1 MGLYLNPGNEEFRNA
16 AIHSKIYVDKTEMIK
31 FTNSQLF
38 GEHKNIC
45 VSRPR
50 RFGKSMAA
58 NMLVAYYSKGC
69 DSKELFENFKI
80 ADDSSFK
87 EHLNKYNVIHLNIQQ
102 FLGRTETIHEMLELL
117 SRKVTRELK
126 REFADVTYY
135 EEDLV
140 SVIEEIYAQTH
151 SFFVFIID
159 EWDCIFRVKGED
171 TEAQKLYLNFLRD
184 LLKNQP
190 YCILAYMTGILPIK
204 KYGEHSALNMFDEYS
219 MTNQRELAEFTGF
232 TEQEVQ
238 ELCPQYDMSY
248 DKMKQWYDGYD
259 LKGIQ
264 IYNPRSVVMSL
275 SGHDFDSYWTKTE
288 TYEALK
294 KYIQMDMY
302 NLKELVTRLIAG
314 SSIEINPDKFQ
325 NDMTTFASADDVLT
339 LLVHLGYLTYDSD
352 EAGTKAALRAAP
364 ILREAGVTTRVIR
377 MEPYKDPDEF
387 IKNLGAEAFEERI
400 RKARNSF
407 MFGLEMLE
415 KGYDLNAPEGKTE
428 FLREAAR
435 RLARFEEEIERDN
448 YIEAVAK
455 TYHVGYEELKKLVVK
470 VAVQSGMAA
479 PATKPRQTIR
489 QETPKEDGHIRSQ
502 KILLTWLIDRE
513 ELFDQVS
520 RYVTPEDFTV
530 ELYRKVAELLYE
542 QHAKG
547 ELNPAQIMNYFT
559 EEEEHRAV
567 AALFNTRIKE
577 LTTAGEQEKAIK
589 ETILRV
595 KEYSIETATRN
606 LDPTDIQ
613 GLQRLMNAK
622 KAVQD
627 LHKLHISIN

>member
-1 MGLYLNPGNEEFRNA
+1 M
-16 AIHSKIYVDKTEMIK
+16 
-31 FTNSQLF
+31 
-38 GEHKNIC
+38 
-45 VSRPR
+45 
-50 RFGKSMAA
+50 
-58 NMLVAYYSKGC
+58 AYYSDELIEEVRSRNDIVDVISGYVRLTKKGSTYFGLC
-69 DSKELFENFKI
+69 PFHNEKTGSFSVSPNKQMYYCFGCGAGGNVFTFLMQYENFSFPEAMEALAERAGIELPKQEMSAQAKKE
-80 ADDSSFK
+80 ADKRQILLEINKAAGKYYYMLLRSEHGKQAYEYFK
-87 EHLNKYNVIHLNIQQ
+87 K
-102 FLGRTETIHEMLELL
+102 
-117 SRKVTRELK
+117 RELSDATMQK
-126 REFADVTYY
+126 FGLGYSDKYSDDLYRYLRKLGYDDAILKESG
-135 EEDLV
+135 LV
-140 SVIEEIYAQTH
+140 S
-151 SFFVFIID
+151 ID
-159 EWDCIFRVKGED
+159 EVRGGHDKFWNRAMFPIMDVHNKVIGFGGRVMGDGEP
-171 TEAQKLYLNFLRD
+171 KYLNSPETKVFDKSRNLYALNFARQTKKPQMLLCEGYMD
-184 LLKNQP
+184 VIALHQAGFDNAVASLGTAFTSGHASLLKR
-190 YCILAYMTGILPIK
+190 YTK
-204 KYGEHSALNMFDEYS
+204 
-219 MTNQRELAEFTGF
+219 
-232 TEQEVQ
+232 EVY
-238 ELCPQYDMSY
+238 LT
-248 DKMKQWYDGYD
+248 
-259 LKGIQ
+259 
-264 IYNPRSVVMSL
+264 
-275 SGHDFDSYWTKTE
+275 FDS
-288 TYEALK
+288 
-294 KYIQMDMY
+294 DG
-302 NLKELVTRLIAG
+302 AG
-314 SSIEINPDKFQ
+314 I
-325 NDMTTFASADDVLT
+325 
-339 LLVHLGYLTYDSD
+339 
-352 EAGTKAALRAAP
+352 KAALRAIP
-364 ILREAGVTTRVIR
+364 ILKEVGLTAKVIN
-377 MEPYKDPDEF
+377 MKPYKDPDEF

>member
-232 TEQEVQ
+232 TEEEVQ
-238 ELCPQYDMSY
+238 SLCVSYGMPYDR
-248 DKMKQWYDGYD
+248 MKQWYDGYD

-275 SGHDFDSYWTKTE
+275 LGHDFDSYWTKTE

-302 NLKELVTRLIAG
+302 HLKALITQLISG
-314 SSIEINPDKFQ
+314 SHIRINPDKFQ
-325 NDMTTFASADDVLT
+325 NDMSTFASVDDVFT
-339 LLVHLGYLTYDSD
+339 LLVHLGYLTYDFENKTVSIPNQ
-352 EAGTKAALRAAP
+352 EVQK
-364 ILREAGVTTRVIR
+364 
-377 MEPYKDPDEF
+377 EF
-387 IKNLGAEAFEERI
+387 INCIEDGGWEPVMDAI
-400 RKARNSF
+400 RNSETLLQATID
-407 MFGLEMLE
+407 GKEEYVAEMIEQVHQENISILKYNDE
-415 KGYDLNAPEGKTE
+415 NSMSCVLSLAYY
-428 FLREAAR
+428 AAR
-435 RLARFEEEIERDN
+435 KDYVMYREFAVGKGFADIVFVPRKFRDVPA
-448 YIEAVAK
+448 IV
-455 TYHVGYEELKKLVVK
+455 VELKWDKSSDT
-470 VAVQSGMAA
+470 A
-479 PATKPRQTIR
+479 I
-489 QETPKEDGHIRSQ
+489 
-502 KILLTWLIDRE
+502 
-513 ELFDQVS
+513 
-520 RYVTPEDFTV
+520 
-530 ELYRKVAELLYE
+530 
-542 QHAKG
+542 
-547 ELNPAQIMNYFT
+547 AQIKKKQYMQSLKDYHGQVILAGINYDST
-559 EEEEHRAV
+559 DSTKDDYKRHSC
-567 AALFNTRIKE
+567 
-577 LTTAGEQEKAIK
+577 
-589 ETILRV
+589 
-595 KEYSIETATRN
+595 SIEKIN
-606 LDPTDIQ
+606 L
-613 GLQRLMNAK
+613 
-622 KAVQD
+622 
-627 LHKLHISIN
+627 

>member
-1 MGLYLNPGNEEFRNA
+1 MR
-16 AIHSKIYVDKTEMIK
+16 
-31 FTNSQLF
+31 
-38 GEHKNIC
+38 
-45 VSRPR
+45 
-50 RFGKSMAA
+50 
-58 NMLVAYYSKGC
+58 YS
-69 DSKELFENFKI
+69 
-80 ADDSSFK
+80 DD
-87 EHLNKYNVIHLNIQQ
+87 I
-102 FLGRTETIHEMLELL
+102 
-117 SRKVTRELK
+117 
-126 REFADVTYY
+126 
-135 EEDLV
+135 
-140 SVIEEIYAQTH
+140 IEEVRQKNDIVDVVSQY
-151 SFFVFIID
+151 
-159 EWDCIFRVKGED
+159 VKLTRKGSS
-171 TEAQKLYLNFLRD
+171 YF
-184 LLKNQP
+184 
-190 YCILAYMTGILPIK
+190 G
-204 KYGEHSALNMFDEYS
+204 
-219 MTNQRELAEFTGF
+219 
-232 TEQEVQ
+232 
-238 ELCPQYDMSY
+238 LCPFHNEKTPSFSVTPG
-248 DKMKQWYDGYD
+248 KQMYYCFGCGAGGNVFNFIMEYENYTF
-259 LKGIQ
+259 G
-264 IYNPRSVVMSL
+264 
-275 SGHDFDSYWTKTE
+275 
-288 TYEALK
+288 EALK
-294 KYIQMDMY
+294 HLADRAGVELPQIEYS
-302 NLKELVTRLIAG
+302 KEVREKAQERAELL
-314 SSIEINPDKFQ
+314 EINKQAAQYFYYQLRTEKGAQGYQYLTGRGLSEETMRKFGLGYSDKFGGGLYQ
-325 NDMTTFASADDVLT
+325 FLKSKGYSDDRLRESGLFNVDERHGMYDKFWNRVIFPIMDVNNRVIGFGGRVMGDGKPKYLNSPETKIFDKSRNLYGLNVARTTRRKYLILCEGYMDVISMHQAGFTNAVASLGTALTSGHASLLKRYTQEVL
-339 LLVHLGYLTYDSD
+339 LLYDSD
-352 EAGTKAALRAAP
+352 EAGVRAALRAIP
-364 ILREAGVTTRVIR
+364 ILREAGVNSRVVNLR
-377 MEPYKDPDEF
+377 PYKDPDEF

-415 KGYDLNAPEGKTE
+415 KSYDLNAPEGKTE